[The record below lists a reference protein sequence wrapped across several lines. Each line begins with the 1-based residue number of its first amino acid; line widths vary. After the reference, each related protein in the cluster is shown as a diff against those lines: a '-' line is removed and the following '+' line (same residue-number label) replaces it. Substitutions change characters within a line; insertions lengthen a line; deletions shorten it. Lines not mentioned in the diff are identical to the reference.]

1 MTQVGLVTGRR
12 PGSRQYQWESLVK
25 IALLVGT
32 VQQEKAGPSI
42 SCIKY
47 DEKSKL
53 TNEDTKSI
61 VDRINSRRNFI
72 ALGRS
77 KKLPGAGNM
86 RKIVWSDELAIFAQ
100 RWADQCD
107 LSRPHKEDYC
117 RNLVQR
123 LVCNF
128 APKGNVK
135 GKPVYLIGYPATQC
149 PDNMVPDFKYKG
161 LCNKI
166 QLEDDKQTSRTPGGV
181 RSLLRIIN
189 LSNNTDL
196 FRNNKITNKIKSRK
210 LTTISMNNTH
220 AAVKRY
226 PQHNFWEKPINQ
238 SKVRDHNNHQLE
250 NPWRVFHGL
259 DAPNNLN
266 MMNKKIESGPQKFD
280 SIYSLTPFN
289 KQDSLKLKQEP
300 SCTRKTNLPFT
311 KDPLRSNCDNE
322 KIAECTR
329 GYKNECWTQTNQNI
343 QATSPF
349 LYSIC
354 SCDSYTTTTQRT
366 TSWIGYCQC
375 LKNNP
380 QIICSNSR
388 RTQDEFTNV
397 VSKNSGTF
405 QHYDLLPNLHLRER
419 IGRENVPNKLSTH
432 VPAKERLDLVNIN
445 KRKENNPFYRQV
457 IKHIRDLFILIL
469 IILIVSTWNF
479 RQRHKRNDPR
489 YTTLMPFWQMD
500 DTMQKKTS
508 QFKTAVR
515 YTTLSSKQLKHTK
528 MKTGLTSIEPITLMT
543 VTTNL
548 NRELPS
554 ITEKYLSFDELMQL
568 RNKGVDARRQG
579 IITKESTIAATTKE
593 ITANTPFVRMKH
605 CTRKLTCTWTITQMT
620 DCNGSVIID
629 NDPNNRGSR
638 TPPGYVDGCTRTST
652 CTRDYM
658 DRNKLVASTEETDDT
673 VTTTEIDDDYCER
686 RSLDVRR
693 RNSRGQ
699 AIYNNKNIDKLE
711 FLDDSSKKKLLTT
724 TLLNREERKDK
735 DISDCF
741 CYNLSGRAKRDDTR
755 NKNYPLIYKRIMRKS
770 GRNHNENLYYGDLYY
785 KVLSKIKQTWEKN
798 KKGNL
803 LGKCLCN
810 GNRRDNYYSL
820 ELLILSCSI
829 IFT

>member
-1 MTQVGLVTGRR
+1 MLKDKLVVILFYVYFVSGFSNDYCEICANHTLCLF
-12 PGSRQYQWESLVK
+12 P
-25 IALLVGT
+25 
-32 VQQEKAGPSI
+32 KAGPSI

-117 RNLVQR
+117 RNLENIEVGQNIATMFDLSSNFNIANFIEIWFMQSVDYRSSITYYNETDNRTSYFTQLIWANTDTVGCGQASFYLENVRVQR

-311 KDPLRSNCDNE
+311 KDPLRSNCDYE

-329 GYKNECWTQTNQNI
+329 GYKNQHWTQTNQNI

-445 KRKENNPFYRQV
+445 KRKENNPFYRQA
-457 IKHIRDLFILIL
+457 
-469 IILIVSTWNF
+469 
-479 RQRHKRNDPR
+479 
-489 YTTLMPFWQMD
+489 
-500 DTMQKKTS
+500 KT
-508 QFKTAVR
+508 
-515 YTTLSSKQLKHTK
+515 
-528 MKTGLTSIEPITLMT
+528 
-543 VTTNL
+543 
-548 NRELPS
+548 
-554 ITEKYLSFDELMQL
+554 
-568 RNKGVDARRQG
+568 
-579 IITKESTIAATTKE
+579 
-593 ITANTPFVRMKH
+593 
-605 CTRKLTCTWTITQMT
+605 
-620 DCNGSVIID
+620 
-629 NDPNNRGSR
+629 
-638 TPPGYVDGCTRTST
+638 
-652 CTRDYM
+652 
-658 DRNKLVASTEETDDT
+658 
-673 VTTTEIDDDYCER
+673 
-686 RSLDVRR
+686 
-693 RNSRGQ
+693 
-699 AIYNNKNIDKLE
+699 
-711 FLDDSSKKKLLTT
+711 
-724 TLLNREERKDK
+724 
-735 DISDCF
+735 
-741 CYNLSGRAKRDDTR
+741 
-755 NKNYPLIYKRIMRKS
+755 
-770 GRNHNENLYYGDLYY
+770 
-785 KVLSKIKQTWEKN
+785 
-798 KKGNL
+798 
-803 LGKCLCN
+803 
-810 GNRRDNYYSL
+810 
-820 ELLILSCSI
+820 
-829 IFT
+829 